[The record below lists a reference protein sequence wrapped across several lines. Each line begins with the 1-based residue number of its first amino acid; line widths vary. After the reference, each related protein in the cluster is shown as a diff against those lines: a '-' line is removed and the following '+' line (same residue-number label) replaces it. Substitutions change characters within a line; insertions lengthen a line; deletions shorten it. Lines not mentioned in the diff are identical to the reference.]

1 MMPTAHAFDDPLMTL
16 EHALSLAPSE
26 GMALEFDVYQ
36 GYTLTVI
43 ANARKHDQVFDSI
56 PFKAYLRTGARTSQR
71 AHSRP
76 DSFPMSRG
84 AKLVVGW
91 FNDTLADFLANH
103 QTGGVPASGCR
114 PLLVDSHHPPS
125 TSVLGYDPEA

>member
-1 MMPTAHAFDDPLMTL
+1 
-16 EHALSLAPSE
+16 
-26 GMALEFDVYQ
+26 MALEFDVYR
-36 GYTLTVI
+36 GRTLAVI

-91 FNDTLADFLANH
+91 FNDTLACIWM
-103 QTGGVPASGCR
+103 QTSTR
-114 PLLVDSHHPPS
+114 RQPPS
-125 TSVLGYDPEA
+125 PQHVGPRLRPGSVIVFDEYLNYRG